1 MGIEDDHRIMKERNK
16 KTDNRIE
23 TTERAVVITE
33 RNPGTVDIRENAE
46 MIIEG
51 TRLDAGFGSQ
61 MVLAR
66 MRNLKI
72 T

>member
-1 MGIEDDHRIMKERNK
+1 MGIEDDHRIMKERNM

-23 TTERAVVITE
+23 TTERAVIITE
-33 RNPGTVDIRENAE
+33 RNPGTVDVRENAE

-51 TRLDAGFGSQ
+51 TRLDAGFGIQ

-66 MRNLKI
+66 IRNLKI
-72 T
+72 A

>member
-1 MGIEDDHRIMKERNK
+1 MKAWNM
-16 KTDNRIE
+16 KTDNHIE

-46 MIIEG
+46 MIIED
-51 TRLDAGFGSQ
+51 TRLDARFGIQ
-61 MVLAR
+61 MILAR
-66 MRNLKI
+66 IRNLKI

>member
-1 MGIEDDHRIMKERNK
+1 M
-16 KTDNRIE
+16 
-23 TTERAVVITE
+23 TE

-46 MIIEG
+46 VIIED
-51 TRLDAGFGSQ
+51 TRLDAGFGIQ

-66 MRNLKI
+66 IRNLKI